1 MSRTAIVLMSILLAL
16 VALAAIAQQDVQG
29 VKVPDAE
36 QFVGKP
42 RGTPLTGD
50 ELTRHTQELAATLR
64 CPVCQ
69 GLAIADSPSEMA
81 TNMKGQVRELLSR
94 GFSDKQIYKY
104 FEHSYG
110 QFVLLSPKFQ
120 GVNTLVWVLP
130 VLALAIGVIIVFS
143 KIRSLEKAP
152 AASPVSDGL
161 SNPSPGQAGKPD
173 EEGQAGKPAPHEE
186 EDPYLARVRELV
198 KGDK

>member
-1 MSRTAIVLMSILLAL
+1 MSRRMAVILMLLGLAAIP
-16 VALAAIAQQDVQG
+16 AIAQQDPQG

-42 RGTPLTGD
+42 KGTPLTGD
-50 ELTRHTQELAATLR
+50 DLTRKTQDIAASLR

-81 TNMKGQVRELLSR
+81 TNMKGQVRELLAR
-94 GFSDKQIYKY
+94 GYTQEQIFSY
-104 FEHSYG
+104 FERSYG
-110 QFVLLSPKFQ
+110 QFVLLKPKFQ

-130 VLALAIGVIIVFS
+130 VLALALGVIIVFA
-143 KIRSLEKAP
+143 KIRNLEKVPEPKTVAAESAAP
-152 AASPVSDGL
+152 AETP
-161 SNPSPGQAGKPD
+161 
-173 EEGQAGKPAPHEE
+173 E

-198 KGDK
+198 KGDNS

>member
-1 MSRTAIVLMSILLAL
+1 MLVGL
-16 VALAAIAQQDVQG
+16 VAAAAIAQQDPQG

-42 RGTPLTGD
+42 KGTPLTGD
-50 ELTRHTQELAATLR
+50 DLTRKTQDMAASLR

-81 TNMKGQVRELLSR
+81 TNMKGQVRELLAR
-94 GFSDKQIYKY
+94 GYTQEQIFSY
-104 FEHSYG
+104 FERSYG
-110 QFVLLSPKFQ
+110 QFVLLKPKFQ

-130 VLALAIGVIIVFS
+130 MLALALGVIIVFV
-143 KIRSLEKAP
+143 KIKSLEKAP
-152 AASPVSDGL
+152 EAKTAAAES
-161 SNPSPGQAGKPD
+161 
-173 EEGQAGKPAPHEE
+173 EPAAATPE

-198 KGDK
+198 KGDNS

>member
-1 MSRTAIVLMSILLAL
+1 MTRASIVLLSTILSLFAFT
-16 VALAAIAQQDVQG
+16 AMAQQDPQA
-29 VKVPDAE
+29 VKVPDAD
-36 QFVGKP
+36 QFVGAP
-42 RGTPLTGD
+42 QGTPLTGD
-50 ELTRHTQELAATLR
+50 ELTRKTQEMAATLR

-94 GFSDKQIYKY
+94 GFTEKQIYKY

-130 VLALAIGVIIVFS
+130 VLALALGVIIVFA
-143 KIRSLEKAP
+143 KIRSLEHAP
-152 AASPVSDGL
+152 ATAKMDTAPDPAAATSAD
-161 SNPSPGQAGKPD
+161 AGPD
-173 EEGQAGKPAPHEE
+173 
-186 EDPYLARVRELV
+186 DPYLARVRDLV